1 MRSLALGIGL
11 LVVVLG
17 FRACVGGPLVVS
29 SGTLRPTVDAGS
41 WVWVWKCCR
50 SIEVGDA
57 VWLRWP
63 RSTHDGVYRVV
74 AVGPATV
81 EVDDAGRVLVD
92 GERVPCREQDGGMV
106 EQYGDR
112 LVSVIPG
119 GPSLPPTVVP
129 SGHLFALSDAR
140 PVGGD
145 GRVHGAIPIEMV
157 RGTLGLV
164 GSL

>member
-11 LVVVLG
+11 LVSVLG
-17 FRACVGGPLVVS
+17 FRSCVGGPLVVS
-29 SGTLRPTVDAGS
+29 SGTLRPAVDTGS

-50 SIEVGDA
+50 SIEAGGA
-57 VWLRWP
+57 VWLQWP
-63 RSTHDGVYRVV
+63 RSTLDGVYRVV
-74 AVGPATV
+74 AIGPSTV
-81 EVDDAGRVLVD
+81 EVDRSGRVLVD
-92 GERVPCREQDGGMV
+92 GERIPYREQDGRMV

-112 LVSVIPG
+112 VVSVIPG

-129 SGHLFALSDAR
+129 SGHVFVLSDAR

-145 GRVHGAIPIEMV
+145 SRVHGVVPIEQV

-164 GSL
+164 GSF